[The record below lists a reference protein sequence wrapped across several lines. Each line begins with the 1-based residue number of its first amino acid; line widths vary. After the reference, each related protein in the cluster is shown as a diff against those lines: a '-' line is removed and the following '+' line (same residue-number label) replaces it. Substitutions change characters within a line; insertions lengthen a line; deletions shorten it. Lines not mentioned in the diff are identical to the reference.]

1 MERLYGMLVPLVRF
15 KQHPYTNLRNQIT
28 IWTQFSHLQYKAEV
42 NQKVFGN
49 KLKELNTAERT
60 EEELYSLSCKYYMN
74 RTELQRLKAYYV
86 TILNKPAN
94 QLMMSL

>member
-1 MERLYGMLVPLVRF
+1 MERLCGMLVPLVHS

-49 KLKELNTAERT
+49 KLREFSTI
-60 EEELYSLSCKYYMN
+60 EEELYSLSRKYCMN
-74 RTELQRLKAYYV
+74 RTELQRLRAYYV
-86 TILNKPAN
+86 TVLNKPAD
-94 QLMMSL
+94 QLMVSL